1 MALRII
7 DHGTKEYQQMVN
19 LRNEILRKPL
29 GLALL
34 AEELEKEKDDVLM
47 GAFEDDERL
56 LGCCLLTKM
65 DKTTIRLR
73 QMAVPNSMQGKG
85 IGRAL
90 MIFAENIARDQGYKR
105 LTMHARKTALGFYQK
120 LGYSVTGNE
129 FLEVTIPHYIMEK
142 AL

>member
-34 AEELEKEKDDVLM
+34 AEELEKEKEDVLM
-47 GAFEDDERL
+47 GAFEDDDRL
-56 LGCCLLTKM
+56 LGCCLLTRM
-65 DKTTIRLR
+65 DPSTIRLR

-90 MIFAENIARDQGYKR
+90 MVFAENIARDLGYKR

-120 LGYSVTGNE
+120 LGYQVTGDE
-129 FLEVTIPHYIMEK
+129 FLEVTIPHFIMEK
-142 AL
+142 VL

>member
-47 GAFEDDERL
+47 GAFEDDDRL
-56 LGCCLLTKM
+56 LGCCLLTRM
-65 DKTTIRLR
+65 DPSTIRLR

-90 MIFAENIARDQGYKR
+90 MVFAENIARDLGYKR

-120 LGYSVTGNE
+120 LGYQVTGDE
-129 FLEVTIPHYIMEK
+129 FLEVTIPHFIMEK
-142 AL
+142 VL